1 MKEWFLNNWEAL
13 TASGPI
19 AALIAY
25 ITTKKQRRIESLDGI
40 SAAYDKF
47 VEDHNERYESIS
59 AELHDLKKEVSQLKN
74 ILQSNTR
81 EIELLKKE
89 NALLHIE
96 IDTWKKKYN
105 DLKLSFDRYKK
116 TIKEKI
122 PK

>member
-1 MKEWFLNNWEAL
+1 MKEWFLQNWEAI
-13 TASGPI
+13 TASTPI

-25 ITTKKQRRIESLDGI
+25 LTTRKQRKVESLDGI

-47 VEDHNERYESIS
+47 VEDHNERYASIT

-74 ILQSNTR
+74 ILQSNTK

-116 TIKEKI
+116 TVKDKI
-122 PK
+122 TK